1 MTENS
6 KPYKLVLC
14 KEKVKHLK
22 SELNQTKVKC
32 DKVRIEPATSFPL
45 SLESTLFAKKR
56 EGPR

>member
-56 EGPR
+56 